1 MVGEVVVWGGG
12 RWLER
17 WWSGGGG
24 GWRGGGLGGGRWLER
39 WWSGGGGGWRGGGL
53 GGGRWLEGM
62 IFKMNVET
70 GEDFPFWFRTTFHP
84 RALCGLHDPT
94 IHELV

>member
-1 MVGEVVVWGGG
+1 MRYGPLEINGKSAGMTRKNTERGEVVGEVVVWGGG
-12 RWLER
+12 
-17 WWSGGGG
+17 G
-24 GWRGGGLGGGRWLER
+24 GWRGGG
-39 WWSGGGGGWRGGGL
+39 RGGAVV
-53 GGGRWLEGM
+53 RGM

-84 RALCGLHDPT
+84 RAICGLHDPT

>member
-1 MVGEVVVWGGG
+1 MRYGPLEINGKSAGMTRKNTERGG

-24 GWRGGGLGGGRWLER
+24 AVVR
-39 WWSGGGGGWRGGGL
+39 
-53 GGGRWLEGM
+53 GM

>member
-1 MVGEVVVWGGG
+1 MRYGP
-12 RWLER
+12 LEINGKSAGMTR
-17 WWSGGGG
+17 KNTERGGG
-24 GWRGGGLGGGRWLER
+24 GWRGGGLGGGGAVVR
-39 WWSGGGGGWRGGGL
+39 
-53 GGGRWLEGM
+53 GM